1 MGRSAVIGRS
11 EWDDR
16 AADWSG
22 PRHNLFVAVTIR
34 GSAPRAIIKLHF
46 GCCGAVGAAGL
57 SSFAMHLVMN
67 VLRAWPVSF

>member
-1 MGRSAVIGRS
+1 MIGRS

-16 AADWSG
+16 AADWSM
-22 PRHNLFVAVTIR
+22 PRHNAFVAVTIR
-34 GSAPRAIIKLHF
+34 SSAPRAIIELHF